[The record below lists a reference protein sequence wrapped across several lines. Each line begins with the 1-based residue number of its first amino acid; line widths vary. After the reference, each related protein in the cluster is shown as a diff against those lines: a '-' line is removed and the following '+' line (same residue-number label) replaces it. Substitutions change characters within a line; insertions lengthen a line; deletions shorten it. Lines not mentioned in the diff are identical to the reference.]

1 MIVLKCLSKPVI
13 TPDLSRNL
21 VRKLVNITDNGFV
34 IAALYKFVRL
44 PDFRE
49 LRQPL
54 LQRCLDLGLKGTFL
68 LAPEGING
76 AVAGSREGVTGILD
90 YLRTEPRFAG
100 LLHKESHAA
109 RIPFHRMKVKLRQ
122 EIVSLGIAGV
132 DPEHLKG
139 RYVQPEHWNAEISR
153 PDTLVLDVRNRYET
167 GIGSFTNAV
176 TPDTDTFREF
186 PGYVEKNLDP
196 GEHTRI
202 AMFCTGGIRC
212 EKASSYL
219 LSRGFREV
227 VQLQGGI
234 LNYLEKTE
242 RRDSLWQGECFVFD
256 NRVAVDH
263 ELAQGE
269 YEQCFACRRPLSQ
282 DDMASD
288 KYRPGVSCP
297 RCHDGLTAEQ
307 RQRFGERQRQVELAE
322 SRGEKHIGGD

>member
-1 MIVLKCLSKPVI
+1 MNISSHKIVV
-13 TPDLSRNL
+13 
-21 VRKLVNITDNGFV
+21 
-34 IAALYKFVRL
+34 AALYKFVRL

-54 LQRCLDLGLKGTFL
+54 LQRCLDLDLKGTFL

-76 AVAGSREGVTGILD
+76 AVAGSREGVDGILA
-90 YLRTEPRFAG
+90 YLRSEPRFAG
-100 LLHKESHAA
+100 LAHKESHAQ
-109 RIPFHRMKVKLRQ
+109 RLPFHRMKVKLKQ

-132 DPEHLKG
+132 DPEHLTG
-139 RYVQPEHWNAEISR
+139 GYVEPEDWNAEISR

-167 GIGSFTNAV
+167 GIGSFRDAT

-186 PGYVEKNLDP
+186 PGYVENNLNP

-234 LNYLEKTE
+234 LNYLERVECK
-242 RRDSLWQGECFVFD
+242 DSLWQGECFVFD
-256 NRVAVDH
+256 SRVAVDH
-263 ELAQGE
+263 ALAEGE
-269 YEQCFACRRPLSQ
+269 YEQCFACRRPLNQ

-297 RCHDGLTAEQ
+297 RCHDELTPEQ
-307 RQRFGERQRQVELAE
+307 RQRFSERQRQVELAQ
-322 SRGEKHIGGD
+322 SRGEKHIGGQ